1 MATVGRTS
9 WKSWC
14 VAPLARCLGRPC
26 RTSSCGCG
34 TCGRRGD
41 GRRRSF
47 VDGGHLPGSD
57 GYVGGVGFPGAPIDH
72 EAAANNEVGSHPPQ
86 LRGGTVRR
94 PAMIGL
100 TCSLR
105 RRDLPNNMLSDPS
118 FSRLGSFRKCA
129 SLDTG
134 TTAVTHGVSWSG
146 VAWRRRLIKHP
157 VCPVSSL
164 SHCRISTL
172 LLQQRATRSTS
183 SMSTCWRRSSTHRS
197 SSAWASTI
205 ATTLRSRES
214 RFRDAPV
221 TFGFLNSAITD
232 PGVPI
237 ELPPFTREVDW
248 EVELAIVIGRG
259 GADILRDQA
268 MSAVAGYTIVNDLSA
283 RDIQLSEGQWGRA
296 KSFDTFKPMGPWI
309 TTTDELGSAEALGVK
324 LWVNDEIKQDSS
336 TAQLIFDVPTLV
348 SRLSASTTLRP
359 GMVISTGT
367 PHGVGFARKPPE
379 YLRPGDI
386 VTLEIEGIGR
396 LTNPVV
402 AG

>member
-1 MATVGRTS
+1 MRI
-9 WKSWC
+9 
-14 VAPLARCLGRPC
+14 ARYRH
-26 RTSSCGCG
+26 
-34 TCGRRGD
+34 D
-41 GRRRSF
+41 GRDSWGF
-47 VDGGHLPGSD
+47 VVGGGVAAAPDQAPSLPGVLALSLQDLDALAAAASD
-57 GYVGGVGFPGAPIDH
+57 PIDLVDVDLLAPIVDPPQFIGVGLNYRDH
-72 EAAANNEVGSHPPQ
+72 AAEQG
-86 LRGGTVRR
+86 
-94 PAMIGL
+94 I
-100 TCSLR
+100 
-105 RRDLPNNMLSDPS
+105 
-118 FSRLGSFRKCA
+118 
-129 SLDTG
+129 
-134 TTAVTHGVSWSG
+134 AV
-146 VAWRRRLIKHP
+146 P
-157 VCPVSSL
+157 
-164 SHCRISTL
+164 
-172 LLQQRATRSTS
+172 
-183 SMSTCWRRSSTHRS
+183 
-197 SSAWASTI
+197 
-205 ATTLRSRES
+205 
-214 RFRDAPV
+214 DAPV

-336 TAQLIFDVPTLV
+336 TAELIFDVPTLV